1 MLLNLSTVIS
11 QRLVSLSS
19 GIKMKNNSSVLL
31 LPSFAINSTAKAFY
45 YLHLPMLLSLSM
57 LFQTGQAIQGTV
69 FPGCPETYQSQ
80 SQQSQHGGD
89 KQQSSWDQHQKI
101 RRLSW
106 SRLLMLAIR
115 PTSSIKT
122 LEGLVTGGQS
132 QSQGRSRRG
141 QEEEQQ
147 ESGGNNLLSA
157 FKEQL
162 LAEVFGIDTRLARKI
177 QNEKD
182 NRGAIV
188 KVAHEFR
195 FASPQSVE
203 EEQRQRGSESEE
215 EEEEEG
221 QEERGQRRERREQRR
236 GNRKQEG
243 RQGRKGGSRSC
254 NGLEETFCTMRL
266 RHWTDSP
273 FADVF
278 NPRAGRITTKTECFL
293 RSSLEHQ
300 CVTRGSGRIQVVAEN
315 GNAIFDDQV
324 EEGQVIIVPQNHA
337 VVKKAGRQGF
347 ERTAF
352 KTNANPMISQFA
364 GRVSVFRSIPV
375 DVLASSFGISR
386 EDAMRLKQNRQEVSL
401 FSPRKES
408 QQ

>member
-1 MLLNLSTVIS
+1 MDRLS
-11 QRLVSLSS
+11 
-19 GIKMKNNSSVLL
+19 
-31 LPSFAINSTAKAFY
+31 
-45 YLHLPMLLSLSM
+45 
-57 LFQTGQAIQGTV
+57 
-69 FPGCPETYQSQ
+69 
-80 SQQSQHGGD
+80 
-89 KQQSSWDQHQKI
+89 
-101 RRLSW
+101 LSW

-278 NPRAGRITTKTECFL
+278 NPRAGRITTVNSYNLPVLQFL
-293 RSSLEHQ
+293 QLSAE
-300 CVTRGSGRIQVVAEN
+300 RGVLYK
-315 GNAIFDDQV
+315 NAFYA
-324 EEGQVIIVPQNHA
+324 PHWN
-337 VVKKAGRQGF
+337 
-347 ERTAF
+347 
-352 KTNANPMISQFA
+352 TNA
-364 GRVSVFRSIPV
+364 
-375 DVLASSFGISR
+375 
-386 EDAMRLKQNRQEVSL
+386 
-401 FSPRKES
+401 SPGAVEGFKL
-408 QQ
+408 

>member
-1 MLLNLSTVIS
+1 MDRLS
-11 QRLVSLSS
+11 
-19 GIKMKNNSSVLL
+19 
-31 LPSFAINSTAKAFY
+31 
-45 YLHLPMLLSLSM
+45 
-57 LFQTGQAIQGTV
+57 
-69 FPGCPETYQSQ
+69 
-80 SQQSQHGGD
+80 
-89 KQQSSWDQHQKI
+89 
-101 RRLSW
+101 LSW

-278 NPRAGRITTKTECFL
+278 NPRAGRITTVNSYNLPVLQFL
-293 RSSLEHQ
+293 QLSAERGVLYK
-300 CVTRGSGRIQVVAEN
+300 VT
-315 GNAIFDDQV
+315 
-324 EEGQVIIVPQNHA
+324 
-337 VVKKAGRQGF
+337 
-347 ERTAF
+347 
-352 KTNANPMISQFA
+352 
-364 GRVSVFRSIPV
+364 
-375 DVLASSFGISR
+375 
-386 EDAMRLKQNRQEVSL
+386 
-401 FSPRKES
+401 
-408 QQ
+408 